1 MARENK
7 SAKIFFVE
15 DDPDLAEMLT
25 AYFQMQGYQVAKADL
40 GEEAVNLIGEFM
52 PDIAVLDIRLPD
64 IDGYEVCR
72 RLRNNRRTQELPI
85 IFLTEKRDRT
95 DKLSGL
101 ELGAVDYITKPFDIQ
116 ELRLRVRNAL
126 RRSNR
131 SSGLN
136 PVTGLPEGEVMR
148 ERLTQALQKPDWGLV
163 LVRLLGLHKFRDR
176 YGFVAAD
183 DVSRAV
189 ALMLI
194 NATQETGDADDFVGH
209 LDVSDYMLVTSARE
223 CKKLARR
230 CDMRLQASLAYF
242 YPALD
247 RHLVKD
253 LDAEERLQV
262 RVATLSA
269 HEHQFNDLDKLFG
282 ALLSVA

>member
-7 SAKIFFVE
+7 GVKIFFVE
-15 DDPDLAEMLT
+15 DDPDLSEMLM
-25 AYFQMQGYQVAKADL
+25 AYFQMQGYQVVNAGL
-40 GEEAVNLIGEFM
+40 GEEAVRMIGEFM
-52 PDIAVLDIRLPD
+52 PDIVVLDIRLPD

-72 RLRNNRRTQELPI
+72 RLRSNRRTQELPV
-85 IFLTEKRDRT
+85 IFLTEKRDRN

-126 RRSNR
+126 RRTNR

-148 ERLTQALQKPDWGLV
+148 DRMLQPLQNPDWGVV
-163 LVRLLGLHKFRDR
+163 LVRIQGLPKFRDR

-183 DVSRAV
+183 DVLRAV
-189 ALMLI
+189 ALMLT
-194 NATQETGDADDFVGH
+194 NAVQETGDLDDFCGQVD
-209 LDVSDYMLVTSARE
+209 LADYLIITSARE

-230 CDMRLQASLAYF
+230 CDMRLQASLPYF

-247 RHLVKD
+247 RHLVKE
-253 LDAEERLQV
+253 LDKEERLRVQV
-262 RVATLSA
+262 AALSA
-269 HEHQFNDLDKLFG
+269 HEHQFKDLDTLFRTLVSG
-282 ALLSVA
+282 A